1 MSSTRSTAA
10 SQHDT
15 KPHTASSSLEADI
28 ARLTRLLSGQDLGD
42 DANTNTNT
50 NTDADADVEE
60 LLRRIEAAEGLA
72 DGVEERLDGIIGDLD
87 SLLDDLEERAASA
100 RGTGTETETGTETGT
115 GTQGEVEDETQ
126 IEGGNRANDA
136 APK

>member
-10 SQHDT
+10 ASQLQHDT

-28 ARLTRLLSGQDLGD
+28 ARLTRLLSGQD
-42 DANTNTNT
+42 DANANAK
-50 NTDADADVEE
+50 TDAGADADVEE

-72 DGVEERLDGIIGDLD
+72 DGVEERLDGIIGNLD
-87 SLLDDLEERAASA
+87 SLLNDLEERAA
-100 RGTGTETETGTETGT
+100 RGTETDTKTGT
-115 GTQGEVEDETQ
+115 GTGTGTGMQGEVKDETQ
-126 IEGGNRANDA
+126 IEGGTRSDA